1 MGCATSRLDASD
13 VILQCKE
20 RRRAIKDA
28 VSRRQ
33 DFAIAHVAYIQA
45 LRNVGIALRRFSEGE
60 VSETSPKSPS
70 TPVLRLQEASRASTP
85 VGALSPPCLH
95 SSTTSSCSSSPPPTP
110 PVSHSVPNGGA
121 PTPIK
126 AASPVPS
133 PALPASASPPA
144 SSRASHF
151 SQSSPPPLTQASSPS
166 KSAADAAP
174 PPYSINGMGS
184 PDRAS
189 DFSPPFYSPRRDDA
203 DDYFMPYSPSQQHF
217 IRSPPPMPSPSQH
230 TSSWFMYD
238 IFDAPPIP
246 YNLLEQRRRKQG
258 GGVEEYDDDDEVA
271 APPPAPDNN
280 RVRKEEGIPDLED
293 IEGKEEEE
301 VRSVKSVEKV
311 KPVEEKAPPAVLDGK
326 LDAAE
331 NPASVP
337 AEGTPMEA
345 PEETPNGKM
354 VEPIVVAP
362 SPEKEVVVEVEP
374 KASPKK
380 ELAVVTTG
388 QGRDLTGAVKHIH
401 THFAR
406 ACRSG
411 KDVSSMLETQMVY
424 HHLGFVDVKD
434 NTKVFN
440 AITTHWSRK
449 SSLAM
454 RDAYDDNDTPEC
466 GMFGSHASTLE
477 RLYAWEKKL
486 YDEVKAG
493 EMIRIAFDRKC
504 QQLHNLDAKGGDPAV
519 IDKTRAALKK
529 LDTRLIVA
537 FRAIHLAS
545 MRIQKLTN
553 EELYP
558 QLAELLGGG
567 KKVTGAFIWKHIR
580 QAILEVGAE
589 HVVQVITDNASNCK
603 AMRELGWVKDILNQ
617 GLSIIN
623 FINGKVRVLAI
634 YRTYSD
640 LELKKPSATRFAAM
654 WLLLERLYDVQNK
667 IQKTMVSDECK
678 EWMNGESAAS
688 QQDVKAIQR
697 LCLREE
703 FWQEIKGLVVVIL
716 PLYKALRMTDME
728 GATIGLLW
736 HFMEEAYKEIEKST
750 ILDGAPDGTRD
761 YLEDSPKRDD
771 ILLLITKR
779 WDWMKRPIH
788 YFAALLHPAYKKPEL
803 FANQELIEERNN
815 YLFKVLKEEDIG
827 AFLQEVINYSDQRG
841 TAFTSNLCWKRQSL
855 VKPLFWWESFGYQLP
870 ALKRLAL
877 RVLDQDCLSGACERN
892 WSAYSLIHT
901 KIRNKLSTKQ
911 LERLIYCRSNLRML
925 RSMHE
930 MPMARQV
937 NVDELTLTI
946 DTLKSVN
953 KEQDL
958 EEQMIFRELYLELE
972 EIDRRVSRTRSHKK
986 VVIHGVTSA
995 RRGRGARATRG
1006 RGKASTTPT
1015 EAPRTYVRR
1024 GSGSG
1029 SCAAAITMEDR
1040 EAREAE
1046 YSDEGNLISDGD
1058 YEPSSFDSCEEEDD
1072 VDEQGSEEEDEEDDE
1087 STSD

>member
-558 QLAELLGGG
+558 QLAELLGGLLNMWQVMLECHKAQAAIAAEMQTIENSVAANEASEAHIKATSQLEYELEKWQTHFQLWTNAQKNYIQTLHAWLSKCHLEPERDSKGRAVSPHWSG
-567 KKVTGAFIWKHIR
+567 KPAIFYLLSDWK
-580 QAILEVGAE
+580 E
-589 HVVQVITDNASNCK
+589 
-603 AMRELGWVKDILNQ
+603 
-617 GLSIIN
+617 
-623 FINGKVRVLAI
+623 
-634 YRTYSD
+634 
-640 LELKKPSATRFAAM
+640 
-654 WLLLERLYDVQNK
+654 
-667 IQKTMVSDECK
+667 
-678 EWMNGESAAS
+678 
-688 QQDVKAIQR
+688 
-697 LCLREE
+697 
-703 FWQEIKGLVVVIL
+703 
-716 PLYKALRMTDME
+716 
-728 GATIGLLW
+728 
-736 HFMEEAYKEIEKST
+736 
-750 ILDGAPDGTRD
+750 
-761 YLEDSPKRDD
+761 
-771 ILLLITKR
+771 
-779 WDWMKRPIH
+779 
-788 YFAALLHPAYKKPEL
+788 ALLK
-803 FANQELIEERNN
+803 
-815 YLFKVLKEEDIG
+815 
-827 AFLQEVINYSDQRG
+827 
-841 TAFTSNLCWKRQSL
+841 
-855 VKPLFWWESFGYQLP
+855 
-870 ALKRLAL
+870 
-877 RVLDQDCLSGACERN
+877 
-892 WSAYSLIHT
+892 
-901 KIRNKLSTKQ
+901 
-911 LERLIYCRSNLRML
+911 
-925 RSMHE
+925 
-930 MPMARQV
+930 
-937 NVDELTLTI
+937 
-946 DTLKSVN
+946 
-953 KEQDL
+953 L
-958 EEQMIFRELYLELE
+958 EEPQRAVDAIRDF
-972 EIDRRVSRTRSHKK
+972 S
-986 VVIHGVTSA
+986 VVIHSLEVEQAGELDLKKNADRSA
-995 RRGRGARATRG
+995 RDLDHSSRSLRKLEGRYLEYKEAANADLANGSSKQVSVESRRAELDSRRSVVESEKKRHTEVMLDRKEKTLS
-1006 RGKASTTPT
+1006 RFRHHLPVVFESMASFAK
-1015 EAPRTYVRR
+1015 EAVNTYEKLHPEK
-1024 GSGSG
+1024 S
-1029 SCAAAITMEDR
+1029 M
-1040 EAREAE
+1040 ARENGVAHCH
-1046 YSDEGNLISDGD
+1046 SDED
-1058 YEPSSFDSCEEEDD
+1058 
-1072 VDEQGSEEEDEEDDE
+1072 
-1087 STSD
+1087 